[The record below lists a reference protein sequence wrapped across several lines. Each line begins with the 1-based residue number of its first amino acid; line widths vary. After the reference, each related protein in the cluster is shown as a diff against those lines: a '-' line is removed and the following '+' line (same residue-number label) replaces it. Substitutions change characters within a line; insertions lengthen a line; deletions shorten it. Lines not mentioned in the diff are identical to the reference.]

1 MTEINQESGHK
12 ISQNVR
18 LPFYSVNK
26 QQTPGRYI
34 FAGNLP
40 KNYPKSLLRYPGGK
54 NRAVSTIFS
63 LIPKHEK
70 ILCSPFLGGGSIELA
85 STTRMIVRAYD
96 LFEPLINFWKVLLK
110 DPKTL
115 AKEVKKYHPLPKE
128 RFYSLQKEFSS
139 FTDNLERAAI
149 FYALNRSSFSGTT
162 LSGGMSPGHPRFTES
177 SIERLKNFSV
187 SNFSVECLD
196 FTESIPKN
204 DDAFLYLDPPYL
216 NKQALY
222 GINGNTHIDFNHAK
236 LSEMLSK
243 RDRWILSYNDCPEV
257 RYLYKKYRIIP
268 LEWVYGMSKDKSS
281 NEVVILSNDV
291 KL

>member
-96 LFEPLINFWKVLLK
+96 LFEPLVNFWIVLLK
-110 DPKTL
+110 DPKAL
-115 AKEVKKYHPLPKE
+115 AKEVKKISSASE
-128 RFYSLQKEFSS
+128 RKVL
-139 FTDNLERAAI
+139 FT
-149 FYALNRSSFSGTT
+149 
-162 LSGGMSPGHPRFTES
+162 
-177 SIERLKNFSV
+177 
-187 SNFSVECLD
+187 
-196 FTESIPKN
+196 
-204 DDAFLYLDPPYL
+204 
-216 NKQALY
+216 
-222 GINGNTHIDFNHAK
+222 
-236 LSEMLSK
+236 SK
-243 RDRWILSYNDCPEV
+243 RV
-257 RYLYKKYRIIP
+257 F
-268 LEWVYGMSKDKSS
+268 
-281 NEVVILSNDV
+281 
-291 KL
+291 